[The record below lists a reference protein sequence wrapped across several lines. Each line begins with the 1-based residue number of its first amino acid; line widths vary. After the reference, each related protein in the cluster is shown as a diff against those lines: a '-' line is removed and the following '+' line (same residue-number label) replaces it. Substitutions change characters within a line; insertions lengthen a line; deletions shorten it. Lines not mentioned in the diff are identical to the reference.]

1 MTSSLL
7 KWPFLFF
14 QVIPTH
20 LSGTPTSITNP
31 RCSSSGSDGQDQP
44 VYTLERSSRRT
55 TTTQW
60 PLWRWANFLQ
70 RAWVWSCNGAY
81 ACGYLVPWCSPI
93 GLRALVANQPFYA
106 DLELS
111 QVNGTL
117 CPRRS
122 AYTPTLNSRLA
133 SLWRHISKSRTEFET
148 KPDTGFMGKGL
159 TRQLNRAWNY
169 GFKGLL
175 CSLMFLL
182 IFPVICI
189 LCSAGGIC
197 LALSAPVWAPVFALI
212 YQVCIILVWDV
223 DNPDPK
229 RGPLL
234 PMIRV
239 LVRDLL
245 LDGLLQP
252 IACLVT
258 AFIVCPLISL
268 LLAVCKLG
276 SRIVFFFFYSL
287 GFLNEII
294 RHFISLST
302 DGMLHWMMVR
312 SRDAIIYSLAIRP
325 RGRIPASE
333 GFLVKRIAGP
343 GLNTEFQYQ
352 VSFICF

>member
-1 MTSSLL
+1 MA
-7 KWPFLFF
+7 
-14 QVIPTH
+14 PT
-20 LSGTPTSITNP
+20 
-31 RCSSSGSDGQDQP
+31 Q
-44 VYTLERSSRRT
+44 RSSPR
-55 TTTQW
+55 
-60 PLWRWANFLQ
+60 
-70 RAWVWSCNGAY
+70 
-81 ACGYLVPWCSPI
+81 
-93 GLRALVANQPFYA
+93 LRAAAVNP
-106 DLELS
+106 S

-175 CSLMFLL
+175 CSLLFLL

-287 GFLNEII
+287 GFLNEIT
-294 RHFISLST
+294 RHFIPLST

-352 VSFICF
+352 VSFIYFFFYIYKTERDT

>member
-1 MTSSLL
+1 LSYLQSLGLCIELELNALFRRSWLKNTNGNATKKLLRRAAASHSISLFISFPGILPSSEMYISA
-7 KWPFLFF
+7 KR
-14 QVIPTH
+14 Q
-20 LSGTPTSITNP
+20 SI
-31 RCSSSGSDGQDQP
+31 C
-44 VYTLERSSRRT
+44 
-55 TTTQW
+55 
-60 PLWRWANFLQ
+60 F
-70 RAWVWSCNGAY
+70 WSCNGAY

-175 CSLMFLL
+175 CSLLFLL
-182 IFPVICI
+182 IFPVICV

-258 AFIVCPLISL
+258 AFIVCPVISL
-268 LLAVCKLG
+268 LLAVCKSG
-276 SRIVFFFFYSL
+276 SQIITSFSTSFLFMKLSAFHNLLYRWYASL
-287 GFLNEII
+287 D
-294 RHFISLST
+294 
-302 DGMLHWMMVR
+302 DGSF
-312 SRDAIIYSLAIRP
+312 SRRYYL
-325 RGRIPASE
+325 
-333 GFLVKRIAGP
+333 
-343 GLNTEFQYQ
+343 
-352 VSFICF
+352 